1 MIRYLEKYK
10 SFQRVYGN
18 ATRRVEETV
27 IPEVARAIEILK
39 EENQFLMRN
48 AGRGFARG
56 CVRFGAEDATTYKR
70 LARGLRSCMNYSAD
84 DQEGFEPVR
93 VMDVD
98 RICNGIAECLAVP
111 RVYVSNPICR
121 GYYDLISWQRV
132 TDMAEF
138 CSMPMRSGKGFY
150 VRNYR
155 IDNNSSDIFRL

>member
-1 MIRYLEKYK
+1 
-10 SFQRVYGN
+10 
-18 ATRRVEETV
+18 
-27 IPEVARAIEILK
+27 
-39 EENQFLMRN
+39 
-48 AGRGFARG
+48 
-56 CVRFGAEDATTYKR
+56 
-70 LARGLRSCMNYSAD
+70 
-84 DQEGFEPVR
+84 VR

-98 RICNGIAECLAVP
+98 RICTGIAECLAVP

-155 IDNNSSDIFRL
+155 IDNNSSDIFPVVRPVTGDVIRIGTIHGENVGASIPISSLYS